1 MRMGKSWC
9 NKYIPLL
16 QTHRDLCYL
25 LFIYHQSS
33 YIAGAL
39 SQKNKENKKSE
50 KETLLDALDSFKPF
64 ILCIACSL

>member
-25 LFIYHQSS
+25 FISS